1 MRLIKITSEKQIP
14 EDIVN
19 TPVGLLLKY
28 HNLLND
34 FDAYSSAQILV
45 GMCMDNRKQLRIP
58 ENFAYIIRTGGANLR
73 YSEFKVSY
81 AIAIGEVKQIA
92 LIAHDN
98 CGMVNLVSK
107 REQFIEGLERNA
119 GWTSERAQEHFM
131 NYAPLFEIDNEIDF
145 VVNEAKR
152 LSHKYSISAVPL
164 YYSVEDNMLSMILE

>member
-1 MRLIKITSEKQIP
+1 MRLIKIISQEQIP
-14 EDIVN
+14 EDIFN
-19 TPVGLLLKY
+19 TPVGMLLKY
-28 HNLLND
+28 HNLLKD

-107 REQFIEGLERNA
+107 REQFIEGLQRNA
-119 GWTSERAQEHFM
+119 GWSSERAQEHFM
-131 NYAPLFEIDNEIDF
+131 NYAPLFEIDNEIEF

-152 LSHKYSISAVPL
+152 LSQKYSISAVPL
-164 YYSVEDNMLSMILE
+164 YYSVEDNMLSMISE